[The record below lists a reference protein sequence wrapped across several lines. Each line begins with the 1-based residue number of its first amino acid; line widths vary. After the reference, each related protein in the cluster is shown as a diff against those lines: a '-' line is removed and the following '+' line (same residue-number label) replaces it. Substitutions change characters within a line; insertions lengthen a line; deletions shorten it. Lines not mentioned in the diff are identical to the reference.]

1 MTGSPPLLS
10 DARSS
15 AEASAPLLKTVTFY
29 AVSSAFRLL
38 GVVCALALGVPM
50 GLAACSVADRHG
62 AATAAVGSRRC
73 PATPANVVVS
83 VDQWGAI
90 VSALGG
96 TCANVKT
103 VVASSSIDPHDYEPS
118 PSDAASFAG
127 AQLVV
132 VNGAG
137 YDPWASKLADTSA
150 SHASVVNAAQ
160 VTKTPP
166 GANPHLWYSPSAINA
181 VADAVTTQLSN
192 SIPPAAAF
200 FAAQRSAFAE
210 SLRPYTDTIGRIK
223 SAAAGRS
230 YAATEAIFNY
240 MGQALGLADRTP
252 RGYQRASVNATEP
265 SPADLGE
272 FSGAL
277 AAREIDVL
285 IYNTQTQGS
294 VPEQIR
300 SLAERSG
307 VSVVEVTET
316 VAPGADS
323 FVGWQVGQLTAVAK
337 ALNVSQ

>member
-1 MTGSPPLLS
+1 
-10 DARSS
+10 
-15 AEASAPLLKTVTFY
+15 
-29 AVSSAFRLL
+29 
-38 GVVCALALGVPM
+38 
-50 GLAACSVADRHG
+50 
-62 AATAAVGSRRC
+62 
-73 PATPANVVVS
+73 VVVS

-200 FAAQRSAFAE
+200 FAAQRSAFTE

-230 YAATEAIFNY
+230 YAATEAVFNY

-285 IYNTQTQGS
+285 IYHTQTQGS